1 MARVAEQCAA
11 PFGAVDVVVNC
22 AGVNLRQPWDEIT
35 PESWAEQLDLHLA
48 VPFFLAREFVPGMTA
63 KGRGKVINIAS
74 LTSTRA
80 MPNSLPY
87 STAKGGTLMLTKS
100 MAETWGER
108 GITANA
114 IAPGYFETELTAAVF
129 ADNKRAS
136 TLANSTALGRNGKLD
151 DLVGAAVFLA
161 SGASDYITGQTLYV
175 DGGFTAM
182 GLPRGATDNNNP
194 TKSKL

>member
-1 MARVAEQCAA
+1 MLPEVRHHVLDAVAPVQPVVADELEQ
-11 PFGAVDVVVNC
+11 
-22 AGVNLRQPWDEIT
+22 
-35 PESWAEQLDLHLA
+35 
-48 VPFFLAREFVPGMTA
+48 
-63 KGRGKVINIAS
+63 
-74 LTSTRA
+74 
-80 MPNSLPY
+80 
-87 STAKGGTLMLTKS
+87 LTKS

-182 GLPRGATDNNNP
+182 GLPRGATDNNNS